1 MDVRMADLPAP
12 DKSGNCRSYHTAFT
26 GRNAFRRNGIHVG
39 RGLWRP
45 FAVSRRKDITDVAGR
60 DRQGV

>member
-1 MDVRMADLPAP
+1 MPIFQHQTNPA
-12 DKSGNCRSYHTAFT
+12 TAGVITPHST

-45 FAVSRRKDITDVAGR
+45 FAVSRRKDMMDVADR